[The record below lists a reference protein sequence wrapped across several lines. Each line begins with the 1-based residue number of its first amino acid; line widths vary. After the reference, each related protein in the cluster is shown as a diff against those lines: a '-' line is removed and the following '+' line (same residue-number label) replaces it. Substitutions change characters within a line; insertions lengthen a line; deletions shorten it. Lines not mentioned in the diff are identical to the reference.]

1 MEKLVLDNSVL
12 MKFVLENKEESI
24 EYAKQILNDFLQWK
38 VEILEPTIW
47 YYEAWNVLVNIFDI

>member
-24 EYAKQILNDFLQWK
+24 EYAKQILNDFLQ
-38 VEILEPTIW
+38 
-47 YYEAWNVLVNIFDI
+47 